1 MTLSLKLV
9 VPWNLPG
16 HPLVDNPLSI
26 IRLFC
31 GFRHEVDGHI
41 FAAELALVEF
51 HFAIDERKQGMILAH
66 ADVTAR
72 VGLCSA
78 LANDDVTGDNSFA
91 AEFFDAQTTTC

>member
-41 FAAELALVEF
+41 FATELALVEF
-51 HFAIDERKQGMILAH
+51 HFAVNERKQGMVLAH
-66 ADVTAR
+66 TDIATR
-72 VGLCSA
+72 MGLGSA
-78 LANDDVTGDNSFA
+78 LADDNISGDNSFA
-91 AEFFDAQTTTC
+91 AEFLYAQTTTC